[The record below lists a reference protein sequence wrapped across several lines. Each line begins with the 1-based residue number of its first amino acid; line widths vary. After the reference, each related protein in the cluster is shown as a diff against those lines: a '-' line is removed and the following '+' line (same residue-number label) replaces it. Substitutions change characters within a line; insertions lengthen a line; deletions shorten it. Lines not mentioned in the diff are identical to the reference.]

1 MKRGLVAV
9 LTLVFLVAPYVAIGA
24 EHPWDIKLPFEN
36 ATINYTLSG
45 MEAGEEVLYIR
56 EHGKESARY
65 RTTKT
70 SMLGMTMIN
79 RSVEMM
85 TPDWIY
91 SFDLQEGTGTKSINP
106 QKVMIEEFNKLS
118 SADKEKVEKNA
129 EEMGAGFMSGMQGSL
144 EKNAKKIL
152 GYPCDKVTVMDS
164 TIYSIHGTPIA
175 LHTES
180 NIMGITV
187 KSVATK
193 IDKGAVPDKFFQ
205 YPEGIVPEP
214 DPEAYGI
221 ARIMAE
227 KSISMLK
234 DPKAFK
240 DKNQGTIMNMVPG
253 KTEEISPEEQ
263 QQVEEAMKALK
274 ELFGN

>member
-1 MKRGLVAV
+1 MKRWLAAVA
-9 LTLVFLVAPYVAIGA
+9 LLLILAMPNIVAGV
-24 EHPWDIKLPFEN
+24 ESPWEIALPFEY

-45 MEAGEEVLYIR
+45 MEKGEELLYIR
-56 EHGKESARY
+56 KYGKESARY

-79 RSVEMM
+79 RSVEII

-91 SFDLQEGTGTKSINP
+91 TFDLEEGSGAKSVNP
-106 QKVMIEEFNKLS
+106 QKLIAEEYNKL
-118 SADKEKVEKNA
+118 ATAEQQKVQKNA
-129 EEMGAGFMSGMQGSL
+129 EEMGPGFMSGMQGSY
-144 EKNAKKIL
+144 EKNAKEIL
-152 GYPCDKVTVMDS
+152 GFSCDKATVMGS
-164 TIYSIHGTPIA
+164 TIYSIHGTPIV

-187 KSVATK
+187 KTVATK
-193 IDKGAVPDKFFQ
+193 LDKSAVPDKYFKF
-205 YPEGIVPEP
+205 PDRIVPQP
-214 DPEAYGI
+214 DPEADQM

-227 KSISMLK
+227 QSISMLK
-234 DPKAFK
+234 DPEKFKA
-240 DKNQGTIMNMVPG
+240 DNQGTIMNMVPG
-253 KTEEISPEEQ
+253 KKREIPPEEQ

>member
-24 EHPWDIKLPFEN
+24 EHPWGKKLPFEN

-45 MEAGEEVLYIR
+45 METGEEVLYIR

-70 SMLGMTMIN
+70 SLLGMTMID
-79 RSVEMM
+79 RSVEIM

-118 SADKEKVEKNA
+118 AADKDKVEKNA
-129 EEMGAGFMSGMQGSL
+129 EEMGAGFMSGMQGAL
-144 EKNAKKIL
+144 EKNAKTIL
-152 GYPCDKVTVMDS
+152 GYPCDKVTVMGS
-164 TIYSIHGTPIA
+164 TIYSIQGTPIA

-193 IDKGAVPDKFFQ
+193 IDQGAVPDKFFL
-205 YPEGIVPEP
+205 YPEGIVPEA
-214 DPEAYGI
+214 DPEADGM

-227 KSISMLK
+227 QSISMLK

-253 KTEEISPEEQ
+253 KTDEIPPEEQ